1 MVGNQNMAQLP
12 NINAKIL
19 SREALLEQVT
29 AWQSA
34 GETVVFTNGCF
45 DILHYGHVDYLHQ
58 AAALGHRLVVA
69 LNTDASVSRLKGPNR
84 PLQNE
89 ASRGLVMAALGCV
102 DAITFFDEAT
112 PLELITTLLPD
123 VLVKGA
129 DYSIDQIVG
138 AKEVLA
144 NGGKVETIALST
156 GYSTTAIEQ
165 RIQAAK

>member
-1 MVGNQNMAQLP
+1 M
-12 NINAKIL
+12 
-19 SREALLEQVT
+19 SREALQQQVQL
-29 AWQSA
+29 WQAA

-58 AAALGHRLVVA
+58 AAQYGNRLVVG

-89 ASRGLVMAALGCV
+89 ASRSLVMAALACV
-102 DAITFFDEAT
+102 DALCLFDEAT
-112 PLELITTLLPD
+112 PLELITALQPD
-123 VLVKGA
+123 VLIKGA

-138 AKEVLA
+138 AKEVIA
-144 NGGKVETIALST
+144 KGGKVATVELSP

-165 RIQAAK
+165 RIQAFKL

>member
-1 MVGNQNMAQLP
+1 
-12 NINAKIL
+12 
-19 SREALLEQVT
+19 
-29 AWQSA
+29 
-34 GETVVFTNGCF
+34 
-45 DILHYGHVDYLHQ
+45 
-58 AAALGHRLVVA
+58 
-69 LNTDASVSRLKGPNR
+69 
-84 PLQNE
+84 
-89 ASRGLVMAALGCV
+89 MAALGCV

-112 PLELITTLLPD
+112 PLGLITTLLPD

-129 DYSIDQIVG
+129 DYSIDQIIG

>member
-1 MVGNQNMAQLP
+1 MAQLP
-12 NINAKIL
+12 NIKAKIM
-19 SREALLEQVT
+19 SREALQQQVQL
-29 AWQSA
+29 WQAA

-58 AAALGHRLVVA
+58 ASELGNRLVVG

-89 ASRGLVMAALGCV
+89 VSRSLVMAALGCV
-102 DAITFFDEAT
+102 DALCLFDEVT
-112 PLELITTLLPD
+112 PLELITDLQPD

-129 DYSIDQIVG
+129 DYSVDQIVG
-138 AKEVLA
+138 AQEVLA
-144 NGGKVETIALST
+144 RGGKVVTITLSP

-165 RIQAAK
+165 RIQASKL

>member
-1 MVGNQNMAQLP
+1 MAALDT
-12 NINAKIL
+12 IKHKIR
-19 SREALLEQVT
+19 SRENLVQQVRI
-29 AWQSA
+29 WQAA

-45 DILHYGHVDYLHQ
+45 DILHYGHVDYLHR
-58 AAALGHRLVVA
+58 AAALGNRLVVA
-69 LNTDASVSRLKGPNR
+69 LNTDASVSRLKGPHR

-102 DAITFFDEAT
+102 DALCFFDEPT
-112 PLELITTLLPD
+112 PQALITDLLPD

-144 NGGKVETIALST
+144 NGGRVETISLSE
-156 GYSTTAIEQ
+156 GYSTSAIEQ
-165 RIQAAK
+165 RIQASIRRNS